1 MNTSLRLVE
10 LAKTIIEEVQRNLE
24 TVQPGQLMYYKQILM
39 YTLYALG
46 YAVDALIISK
56 TGTRPTGHGERI
68 NKLTKIGRQ
77 DLKKMYESLIVMIFS
92 KLETVSMISTEDLKN
107 IVTKVNEKI
116 NEIEN
121 EIKTQTT

>member
-1 MNTSLRLVE
+1 MSSPTRLID

-24 TVQPGQLMYYKQILM
+24 NVQPGQLMYYKQILM

-46 YAVDALIISK
+46 YAIDALIRKKLGI
-56 TGTRPTGHGERI
+56 RPTGHGERI
-68 NKLTKIGRQ
+68 NNLVKIGRE

-92 KLETVSMISTEDLKN
+92 KLETVSPLSIEDLKN

-116 NEIEN
+116 LEIEK
-121 EIKTQTT
+121 EIKT

>member
-1 MNTSLRLVE
+1 MNTSTRLID
-10 LAKTIIEEVQRNLE
+10 LAKIIIEEVQRNLE

-46 YAVDALIISK
+46 YAVDALIKKK

-68 NKLTKIGRQ
+68 NKLTKIGRE
-77 DLKKMYESLIVMIFS
+77 DLRKMYERLITMIFS
-92 KLETVSMISTEDLKN
+92 KLETVSMLSIEDLKN

-116 NEIEN
+116 NEIEQ
-121 EIKTQTT
+121 EIKTS